1 MPFGK
6 AFVYQAPK
14 RKKTEVYWSG
24 LTGVVLAADTDYNLV
39 TLLKGLLAPAFGTLE
54 NQTNQ
59 IVLYRTDVALPAP
72 SVTVGHHLDRGQR
85 DAWSFDPPQN
95 LYARMAL
102 PGGGVLVVT
111 EG

>member
-1 MPFGK
+1 MATTTK
-6 AFVYQAPK
+6 ALSADA
-14 RKKTEVYWSG
+14 W
-24 LTGVVLAADTDYNLV
+24 VLVSAA
-39 TLLKGLLAPAFGTLE
+39 GSGTLE

-59 IVLYRTDVALPAP
+59 IVLYRTDAALPAP
-72 SVTVGHHLDRGQR
+72 SVTVGHHLDRGKR